1 MERSQVYSV
10 LQVTNVNVTVE
21 MRQELHFHITS
32 YDIIT

>member
-10 LQVTNVNVTVE
+10 LQVTNVSVTSE
-21 MRQELHFHITS
+21 MGQELHFHITS